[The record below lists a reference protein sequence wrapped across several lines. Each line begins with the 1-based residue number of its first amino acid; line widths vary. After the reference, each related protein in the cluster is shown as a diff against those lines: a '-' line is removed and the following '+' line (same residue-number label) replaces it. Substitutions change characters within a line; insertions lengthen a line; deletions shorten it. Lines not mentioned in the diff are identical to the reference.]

1 MNENGKARRD
11 KIINTKEFIEFTD
24 SLFDWQKKME
34 QTLRKLKEVT
44 KEEYYRIADAMMDEI
59 RATFWTVEEDL
70 EEEEI
75 NEKTKIF

>member
-1 MNENGKARRD
+1 MNENSKARRD

-24 SLFDWQKKME
+24 GLFDWQKKME
-34 QTLRKLKEVT
+34 QTMRKLKEVT

-75 NEKTKIF
+75 NE

>member
-1 MNENGKARRD
+1 MNENSQARRD

-34 QTLRKLKEVT
+34 QTMRKLKEVT

-59 RATFWTVEEDL
+59 RITFWTVEEDL

-75 NEKTKIF
+75 NE

>member
-24 SLFDWQKKME
+24 GLFDWQKQME
-34 QTLRKLKEVT
+34 QTMRKLKEVT

-75 NEKTKIF
+75 NEETKIF